1 MRQSNHYTMQD
12 LNSIINQIDK
22 FSNDRDWNQFHS
34 PKNLAA
40 SICIEASELL
50 ECLQWDNPSL
60 EEVKTREELQANLK
74 DELADV
80 LIYALRFCS
89 KMEFNPIEIIE
100 RKLLINRE
108 KYPVEKSFGS
118 SKKYDSM

>member
-1 MRQSNHYTMQD
+1 MHD
-12 LNSIINQIDK
+12 LSSLINQIDR
-22 FSNDRDWNQFHS
+22 FSNDRNWNQFHS

-50 ECLQWDNPSL
+50 ECLQWDNPSS
-60 EEVKTREELQANLK
+60 EEIKTREELQAKLK
-74 DELADV
+74 EELADV

-89 KMEFNPIEIIE
+89 VMEFNPIEIIE
-100 RKLLINRE
+100 YKLLMNE
-108 KYPVEKSFGS
+108 KKYPVEKSYGS